1 MKNNSFVLFKLFLFS
16 SLFFIFFS
24 SFASSNA
31 SATFTTQGL
40 SVYEKPKYPANF
52 THFEYVSPNAPKGG
66 KVHLAV
72 PGTFDSLNPF
82 IIMGTPGIGFNYIF
96 TTLLE
101 KSEDEAYTLY
111 PSLAE
116 SYELAPDK
124 SSITFKIRKN
134 ATFEDGKPIT
144 ADDVLYSFKTLIEN
158 GRPMFKAQ
166 FEDVKKAEKL
176 DAHTVRFTFKTNKN
190 TELPLILGNN
200 LYILPKHFYEKQDFS
215 KPSLTPPP
223 SSGPYR
229 VESAEAGRS
238 IVYKR
243 ITNWWG
249 ENLPINKGRFN
260 FDTIQ
265 YEYFRDPMVAFEA
278 FKQGSIDF
286 RQELI
291 ARLWATAYDFPAV
304 KEGRI
309 IKKVVVHQNPL
320 GMLGFV
326 LNTRH
331 PFLKNIKV
339 REALSYAFDFEWINK
354 NLLYG
359 AYQRTKSYFTN
370 SPYGA
375 QGKPTKAELKILE
388 KYKDKLDPRVLS
400 EEFSPP
406 STTPP
411 NNIRKNLATAQKL
424 LAEAGYII
432 KNGILLDSN
441 TQKPVSLEVISV
453 VPSYE
458 KMVLAFIKNLKA
470 LGIDARYK
478 FLDTAQYLKRLH
490 EFDFDIIAGG
500 TIPQTTNPGNEQR
513 DYWGSQ
519 SASTQGS
526 HNLSGISDPIV
537 DELIEGIIGAS
548 TYEELLNHARAL
560 DRVLLWGFYVIP
572 KWNTSEFRFAFW
584 DKFGFPSQTPT
595 YEIGFET
602 WWIDPAKEKALSNF
616 KKK

>member
-1 MKNNSFVLFKLFLFS
+1 MKNNSLVLLKLS
-16 SLFFIFFS
+16 FFS
-24 SFASSNA
+24 SVFFLFFCIFACSNVL
-31 SATFTTQGL
+31 ATFTTQGL
-40 SVYEKPKYPANF
+40 STYEKPKYPANF
-52 THFEYVSPNAPKGG
+52 KHFDYVNPNAPKGG
-66 KVHLAV
+66 EVHIAV

-96 TTLLE
+96 MTLLE
-101 KSEDEAYTLY
+101 KSGDEANTLY

-124 SSITFKIRKN
+124 LSISFKIRKN
-134 ATFEDGKPIT
+134 AVFEDGKPIT
-144 ADDVLYSFKTLIEN
+144 SEDVLYSFKALTQS
-158 GRPMFKAQ
+158 GKPMFKNLFA
-166 FEDVKKAEKL
+166 DVKKAEKI
-176 DAHTVRFTFKTNKN
+176 DSHTVRFTFKTDKN
-190 TELPLILGNN
+190 AELPAILGQN

-229 VESAEAGRS
+229 VASADAGRS
-238 IVYKR
+238 IAYQRVP
-243 ITNWWG
+243 NWWG
-249 ENLPINKGRFN
+249 ENLPTNKGRFN
-260 FDTIQ
+260 FDTIR

-304 KEGRI
+304 KEGRV
-309 IKKVVVHQNPL
+309 IKKVIIHQNPL

-326 LNTRH
+326 LNTRR

-339 REALSYAFDFEWINK
+339 REALSYAFDFEWTNK
-354 NLLYG
+354 NLLYS
-359 AYQRTKSYFTN
+359 AYQRSKSYFTN

-375 QGKPTKAELKILE
+375 QGKPTKTELKILE

-400 EEFSPP
+400 KEFSPP

-411 NNIRKNLATAQKL
+411 LSIRKNLATAQKL

-432 KNGILLDSN
+432 KGGVLLDPA
-441 TQKPVSLEVISV
+441 TKKPVSLEIISV

-470 LGIDARYK
+470 LGIEVRYK
-478 FLDTAQYLKRLH
+478 FLDSAQYLKRLH
-490 EFDFDIIAGG
+490 EFDFDIVAGG
-500 TIPQTTNPGNEQR
+500 TIPQSTNPGNEQR
-513 DYWGSQ
+513 DYWGTPA
-519 SASTQGS
+519 ASEQGS

-537 DELIEGIIGAS
+537 DELIEGIIGAA
-548 TYEELLNHARAL
+548 TYEELVNRTRAL

-584 DKFGFPSQTPT
+584 DKFGFPTQSPT

-602 WWIDPAKEKALSNF
+602 WWIDPEKAKALQNTN
-616 KKK
+616 KK